1 MLNEKFKKMDTKELD
16 LPDTVYIRDIDNRV
30 FQQIALECLSKIEGV
45 SLLEGNLIDSFLGRE
60 GAERLKGISIEQD
73 EKNHS
78 VKIKVEINVLYG
90 TSLPEKAEEI
100 QTKIAFEVSKLTA
113 LHVAAVHVVFKN
125 MISKEEI
132 RKSKETVPK
141 EEYTEEF

>member
-1 MLNEKFKKMDTKELD
+1 MDTKELD
-16 LPDTVYIRDIDNRV
+16 LAETVYIRDIDNRV
-30 FQQIALECLSKIEGV
+30 FQAIAIECLSKIEGI

-60 GAERLKGISIEQD
+60 GADRLKGISIEQD

-78 VKIKVEINVLYG
+78 VKLKVEINVLYG

-100 QTKIAFEVSKLTA
+100 QTKIAHEVSHLTA

-125 MISKEEI
+125 MISKDEM
-132 RKSKETVPK
+132 RKFKEAVPK